1 MYTKAL
7 SAGGHDMPANT
18 GNDNVITQIAAA
30 DNTNDKVSSLYG
42 IQQWSDVREVVYCVT
57 KGEAATS
64 PIGTTGIG
72 DWDDETDY
80 EGWMEIAEL
89 YGISDTEYEI
99 KIIFDPEEFTGPIP
113 VLGGWKIEDE
123 ATISDGQGGTM
134 NGGLLCIKFANE
146 ISAVDVDNVTIGVKI
161 IKDRTA
167 VSYVTVHPAPTP

>member
-7 SAGGHDMPANT
+7 SAGGHEMPANT
-18 GNDNVITQIAAA
+18 GSDNVIDQITDATTS
-30 DNTNDKVSSLYG
+30 DNKVSSLYG
-42 IQQWSDVREVVYCVT
+42 IQQWSDVREIAYCVT
-57 KGEAATS
+57 KGAAATS

-72 DWDDETDY
+72 VWDDETDY

-113 VLGGWKIEDE
+113 VLGGWKIQDA
-123 ATISDGQGGTM
+123 ATISDGHGGTM
-134 NGGLLCIKFANE
+134 DGGLLCIKFANE
-146 ISAVDVDNVTIGVKI
+146 ISSDDVDNVTIGVKI
-161 IKDRTA
+161 IKDRMA